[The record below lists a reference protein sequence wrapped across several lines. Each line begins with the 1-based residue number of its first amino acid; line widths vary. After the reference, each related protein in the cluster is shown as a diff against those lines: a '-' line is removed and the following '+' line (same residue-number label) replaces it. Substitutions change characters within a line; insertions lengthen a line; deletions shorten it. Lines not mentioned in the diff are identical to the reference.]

1 MWLPFELETRELMP
15 SCFAKSLAFLAL
27 ISALPELYGFRPLLG
42 RAMVPT
48 GRATAFI
55 SSPGL
60 RRLVAGPRGVAG
72 LAGLAFA
79 LAVRVPG
86 LRPLGLAMVPPMRA
100 SRAVCVGR
108 LLPTGVL
115 RRPPLAVAPWP
126 ALAKRPRLS
135 RT

>member
-1 MWLPFELETRELMP
+1 MPARKGFSPFFG
-15 SCFAKSLAFLAL
+15 FAIVF
-27 ISALPELYGFRPLLG
+27 
-42 RAMVPT
+42 T

-60 RRLVAGPRGVAG
+60 MRLVAGPRGGAG
-72 LAGLAFA
+72 LAGLAGLA
-79 LAVRVPG
+79 LAVIAPG

-115 RRPPLAVAPWP
+115 NRPPLAVAPWP
-126 ALAKRPRLS
+126 ALVKRPQLS
-135 RT
+135 RL